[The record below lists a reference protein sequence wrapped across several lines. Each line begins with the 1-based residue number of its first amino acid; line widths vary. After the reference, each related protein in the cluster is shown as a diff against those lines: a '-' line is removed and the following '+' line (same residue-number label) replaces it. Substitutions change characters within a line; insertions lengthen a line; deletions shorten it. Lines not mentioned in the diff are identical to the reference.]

1 MKWSQLIQSIIDLND
16 GETIENDTTVVSAAN
31 LALSHLA
38 RYIEPHG
45 CIEIQQDENTADAPG
60 KIDTNY
66 SDYCIKYALDVIA
79 PDMIDYSA
87 HPHLPLGDEIP
98 DSYLIGNSL
107 IVPKTFRGKIIVDY
121 RRRHENVTIDTVA
134 YDGEIDVQRGCEDML
149 TLLMAYYIWLE
160 DEPQKADK
168 FLQMFSMQVS
178 AELSARSRAYRKE
191 RVKNSNGWR

>member
-38 RYIEPHG
+38 RYIEPRG

-66 SDYCIKYALDVIA
+66 YFSFIKYVLDGIA

-87 HPHLPLGDEIP
+87 HPHDPFGNEIP
-98 DSYLIGNSL
+98 NLFMIGNNMM
-107 IVPKTFRGKIIVDY
+107 VPKTFQGKIIVDY

-160 DEPQKADK
+160 DEPEKADK

-178 AELSARSRAYRKE
+178 AELSTRSRAYRID